1 MWEADMKGLNIQTQ
15 GSSDESV
22 IEKAIDKNQEKTA
35 VRMRIPYVSGRLLIN
50 GEGAVLSFG
59 DAFSS
64 YPITDAQRHI
74 LERILQG
81 GWTTQDIAKSF
92 LSAWQTDSSRTQSM
106 IMTFLAQ
113 LPFIRV
119 AEIDVPPQVDG
130 VILDRGLGGVP
141 QHALDLWER
150 LNKRYRVLLISAGE
164 PIYGFDE
171 TLSHLIIT
179 PQRCRIGEVSFMAFI
194 SLVRTIVKKLRC
206 RLLLFTHYAMT
217 PFFFDVAPD
226 QPSIT
231 FGDAYGEST
240 LAVGRHLAPDP
251 IEKNLPLFWQEVFYG
266 AEEPWLSMAVAKAYY
281 WTFKEA
287 TENWFW
293 TESQL
298 EAAQSYLPDLSQKF
312 RLVLP
317 LIDTDALVPSHCDP
331 PDSWLLFTTT
341 SPNVGRRGLDPLLRV
356 FERLPENTKLRLV
369 LKDMDYAPHELRQW
383 GSRIQVLAKVPKA
396 EMSNIYRSCVASC
409 RISSEDTSPLSVLEC
424 MACGV
429 PVVVSPVISRNIP
442 VIIDGVTGYVV
453 EPEDTDMLE
462 NRLRVLLA
470 DPQARRRLGDAGRRA
485 VMNNSLSNS
494 IQVLTRY
501 LGDDTNNGE
510 RKQVGSD

>member
-1 MWEADMKGLNIQTQ
+1 
-15 GSSDESV
+15 
-22 IEKAIDKNQEKTA
+22 
-35 VRMRIPYVSGRLLIN
+35 
-50 GEGAVLSFG
+50 
-59 DAFSS
+59 
-64 YPITDAQRHI
+64 
-74 LERILQG
+74 
-81 GWTTQDIAKSF
+81 
-92 LSAWQTDSSRTQSM
+92 
-106 IMTFLAQ
+106 
-113 LPFIRV
+113 
-119 AEIDVPPQVDG
+119 
-130 VILDRGLGGVP
+130 
-141 QHALDLWER
+141 
-150 LNKRYRVLLISAGE
+150 
-164 PIYGFDE
+164 
-171 TLSHLIIT
+171 
-179 PQRCRIGEVSFMAFI
+179 MAFI

-462 NRLRVLLA
+462 
-470 DPQARRRLGDAGRRA
+470 
-485 VMNNSLSNS
+485 
-494 IQVLTRY
+494 I
-501 LGDDTNNGE
+501 
-510 RKQVGSD
+510 GSECS